1 MDSLVAVDCIF
12 AWLIACRHET
22 FETTVVIGVLEAPDS
37 LVRSL
42 GLTYTQLLA
51 FLSWPLRP
59 PLPTPPPPNYPLLQC
74 DSYIL
79 SRVLL
84 MNSDLGRLEVWSCD
98 QHVKNS
104 RPCPQSSI
112 GPLGSLLQGRLA
124 SKAC

>member
-1 MDSLVAVDCIF
+1 MAVDCIF

-59 PLPTPPPPNYPLLQC
+59 PLPTPPPPITHY
-74 DSYIL
+74 SSVTVIF
-79 SRVLL
+79 S
-84 MNSDLGRLEVWSCD
+84 LEC
-98 QHVKNS
+98 
-104 RPCPQSSI
+104 C
-112 GPLGSLLQGRLA
+112 
-124 SKAC
+124 